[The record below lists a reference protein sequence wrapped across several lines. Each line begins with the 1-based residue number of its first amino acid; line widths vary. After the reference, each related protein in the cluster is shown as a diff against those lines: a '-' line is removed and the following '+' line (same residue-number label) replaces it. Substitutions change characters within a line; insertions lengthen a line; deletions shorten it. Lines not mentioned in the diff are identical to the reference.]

1 VRREG
6 GFSDGY
12 TDLCF
17 AAFSADTLENSWVRS
32 TTTLDCMSRVDM
44 AGSGK
49 RAAASTSGPWYAEE
63 TMAVKLPYM
72 ALPSAIPKILAK
84 IDEAKR
90 PERFTQDYLATMLGF
105 SGGNHQ
111 AFLPMLKR
119 MKFLEQD
126 GTPTKLYDQYRNDD
140 TKARALAAGVRN
152 AYSALFDRNE
162 YAHNLT
168 KEKLASLVTE
178 ITGLAK
184 DSSVAKLIVTTFW
197 TLKEGAEFETSL
209 DDEKPK
215 QEPLVLAKESPAPE
229 ANPVRDARRT
239 PELTDAVELKVGYTI
254 NLNLPETTNPDVFN
268 AIFKSLKE
276 HLLRG

>member
-1 VRREG
+1 MV
-6 GFSDGY
+6 
-12 TDLCF
+12 
-17 AAFSADTLENSWVRS
+17 
-32 TTTLDCMSRVDM
+32 
-44 AGSGK
+44 
-49 RAAASTSGPWYAEE
+49 
-63 TMAVKLPYM
+63 VKLPYM

-90 PERFTQDYLATMLGF
+90 PERFTQDFLATMLGF

-119 MKFLEQD
+119 MNFLEQD

-140 TKARALAAGVRN
+140 TKAMALAAGVRS
-152 AYSALFDRNE
+152 AYSAIFDRNQ
-162 YAHNLT
+162 YANNLT
-168 KEKLASLVTE
+168 REKLASLVTE
-178 ITGLAK
+178 MTGQAK

-197 TLKEGAEFETSL
+197 TLKDGADFENKL
-209 DDEKPK
+209 DGEKAPA
-215 QEPLVLAKESPAPE
+215 VLAEEHPGPDPARE
-229 ANPVRDARRT
+229 QRRASDLADT
-239 PELTDAVELKVGYTI
+239 VELKVGYTI

>member
-1 VRREG
+1 MV
-6 GFSDGY
+6 
-12 TDLCF
+12 
-17 AAFSADTLENSWVRS
+17 
-32 TTTLDCMSRVDM
+32 
-44 AGSGK
+44 
-49 RAAASTSGPWYAEE
+49 
-63 TMAVKLPYM
+63 VKQPYM

-90 PERFTQDYLATMLGF
+90 PERFTQDYLSTMLGF

-119 MKFLEQD
+119 MHFLEQD
-126 GTPTKLYDQYRNDD
+126 GTPTKLYDQFRNDD
-140 TKARALAAGVRN
+140 TKALAQAAGVRN
-152 AYSALFDRNE
+152 AYSAIFDRNQ

-178 ITGLAK
+178 MTGQAK
-184 DSSVAKLIVTTFW
+184 DSAVAKLIVTTFW
-197 TLKEGAEFETSL
+197 TLKDGADFEGKL

-215 QEPLVLAKESPAPE
+215 QEPAVLAKENHTPDPALE
-229 ANPVRDARRT
+229 QRRAPDLADT
-239 PELTDAVELKVGYTI
+239 VELKVGYTI